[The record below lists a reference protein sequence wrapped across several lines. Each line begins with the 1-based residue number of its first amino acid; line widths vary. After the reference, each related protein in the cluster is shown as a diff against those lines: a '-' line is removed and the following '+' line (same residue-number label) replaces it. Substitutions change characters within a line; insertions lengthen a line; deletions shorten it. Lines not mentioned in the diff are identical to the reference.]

1 MGEMSFTNSVIVSL
15 GEEGRLWD
23 LRNKD
28 GGEEVIEKSQGA
40 GCDVAKLLSPAVLQ

>member
-15 GEEGRLWD
+15 GGDRCLWD

-28 GGEEVIEKSQGA
+28 GGEEVIEKCQGA
-40 GCDVAKLLSPAVLQ
+40 GCNIAKLLSPTVLQ